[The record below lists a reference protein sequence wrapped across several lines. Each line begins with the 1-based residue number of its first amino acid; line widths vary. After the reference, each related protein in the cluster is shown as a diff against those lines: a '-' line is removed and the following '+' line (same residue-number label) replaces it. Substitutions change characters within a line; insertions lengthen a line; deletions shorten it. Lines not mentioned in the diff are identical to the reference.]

1 MVDPSTY
8 RDLLGHF
15 ATGVT
20 VVTVDTGERVH
31 GMTVNSFSSV
41 SLDPPLVQFGADVD
55 TLTHDLVAEAGH
67 YGVNVLRRD
76 QEDLSNRFAGA
87 HHDMTDPFE
96 DIELETGPSG
106 APLFADALVTF
117 DCTLEA
123 SHPAGDHTIY
133 IGRVEAGSFID
144 ADADPLT
151 FYRGDYGTITEE

>member
-20 VVTVDTGERVH
+20 VVTVDAGDRVH

-41 SLDPPLVQFGADVD
+41 SLDPPLVQFGADVE

-76 QEDLSNRFAGA
+76 QEHLSNRFAGA
-87 HHDMTDPFE
+87 HHDMDDPFE
-96 DIELETGPSG
+96 DITLETGPSG

-117 DCTLEA
+117 DCSLEA
-123 SHPAGDHTIY
+123 SHAAGDHTIY
-133 IGRVEAGSFID
+133 VGRVASSSFID
-144 ADADPLT
+144 EDADPLT
-151 FYRGDYGTITEE
+151 FYRGDYGTITGE